1 MEAYAANEAYCG
13 MKGQASDGILEE
25 IQEKQEKKERDIIGM
40 VGTKR
45 KK

>member
-25 IQEKQEKKERDIIGM
+25 MKNRRS
-40 VGTKR
+40 KR
-45 KK
+45 KKKEI